1 MGLEPVGA
9 EAKRALGRGLHRAT
23 GAPSAGGA
31 DTEGREP
38 NYWMR
43 H

>member
-9 EAKRALGRGLHRAT
+9 EAKRALGRGLHRAI
-23 GAPSAGGA
+23 GAPAAVGAG
-31 DTEGREP
+31 TKEREL
-38 NYWMR
+38 NHWMR